1 MTDLLERQ
9 TVLLVDDTPE
19 NLAVL
24 NGILSPIYKVRF
36 ATQGQKALEMAR
48 SDPPPDLILL
58 DVMMPGM
65 SGHEVCRALKGDLRT
80 RHIPVIFVTALGDV
94 LDEQA
99 GFALGAV
106 DYITKPVTAAIVE
119 ARVRTHLALYDQQRE
134 LQHQVLEQ
142 TREINATRLEIIRR
156 LACAAEFKDNETGLH
171 VIRMSHY
178 ARLLSEAAGLNA
190 LEVDRIFNAAPMHDV
205 GKIGIPDHILSKPGP
220 LDASEWVTMKTHP
233 AIGNQ
238 IIGVSTSPLLQAAAS
253 IALTH
258 HEKWDGSGY
267 PAGLQGEA
275 IPLVGRIVAIA
286 DVFDALTSERP
297 YKKAWPLA
305 LALSTI
311 QQSAGRHFDPSL
323 VKLFLGIQDAVT
335 EVRTRFAK

>member
-1 MTDLLERQ
+1 MTSLQGRQ

-48 SDPPPDLILL
+48 SDTPPDLILL

-65 SGHEVCRALKGDLRT
+65 SGHEVCRELKDDPRT
-80 RHIPVIFVTALGDV
+80 RQIPVIFVTALGDV

-106 DYITKPVTAAIVE
+106 DYITKPVSAAIVE

-156 LACAAEFKDNETGLH
+156 LACAAEFKTNGLH

-190 LEVDRIFNAAPMHDV
+190 LEVDRIFTQHPCTMR
-205 GKIGIPDHILSKPGP
+205 KIGIQTDILSKPGP
-220 LDASEWVTMKTHP
+220 LDAAEWVTMKTHP
-233 AIGNQ
+233 AIGSQ
-238 IIGVSTSPLLQAAAS
+238 IIGDSTSPLLQTAAS

-286 DVFDALTSERP
+286 DVFDALTSQRP
-297 YKKAWPLA
+297 YKKAWPLE
-305 LALSTI
+305 LALSTL
-311 QQSAGRHFDPSL
+311 QQSSGSHFDPSL
-323 VKLFLGIQDAVT
+323 VKPFGIQDAVT
-335 EVRTRFAK
+335 EVRTRFAR